1 MTGLWARLGLGRHL
15 LLRLY
20 LYQVLIIVVGLAAF
34 QVLKQTVLD
43 SQDELALGG
52 LAFVGARA
60 LRESDQPERL
70 QAELQNVRARI
81 PLSIALYSRDGSL
94 LFADGAQ
101 PEPRLG
107 PEAVA
112 RLEHSGE
119 LKLASHAIAVARRD
133 PAGRVQAYAL
143 VSIPPQSLVSRRL
156 SMAVVLL
163 LVGFALGSVP
173 IAHSISRPVRRLA
186 QAASALGAGD
196 LSARSGLTRNDELG
210 DLSRAFDQMA
220 DRIEVLRRSEREL
233 LASVSHE
240 LRTPLSRIRVVLELA
255 AEEFP
260 DLARRHTAEI
270 AADLNEL
277 EILID
282 DIIRA
287 AQLASGV
294 QSSNPYPPL
303 ARSALEVEGFVKSIA
318 QRFVDQHPDRP
329 LTCGISCEVGLS
341 LPADRILL
349 KRALENLLENAHK
362 YSLPGRS
369 IDLRAAQPAGQDA
382 VTITVQDEG
391 VGIDATD
398 LPHVFTPFFRG
409 DRSRAR
415 KTGGTG
421 LGLTLAQ
428 RIVQAHGGTIRL
440 ESEPDR
446 GTTVTISL
454 PLEPPAVATA
464 ASACS

>member
-1 MTGLWARLGLGRHL
+1 
-15 LLRLY
+15 
-20 LYQVLIIVVGLAAF
+20 
-34 QVLKQTVLD
+34 
-43 SQDELALGG
+43 
-52 LAFVGARA
+52 
-60 LRESDQPERL
+60 
-70 QAELQNVRARI
+70 
-81 PLSIALYSRDGSL
+81 
-94 LFADGAQ
+94 
-101 PEPRLG
+101 
-107 PEAVA
+107 
-112 RLEHSGE
+112 
-119 LKLASHAIAVARRD
+119 
-133 PAGRVQAYAL
+133 
-143 VSIPPQSLVSRRL
+143 
-156 SMAVVLL
+156 
-163 LVGFALGSVP
+163 
-173 IAHSISRPVRRLA
+173 
-186 QAASALGAGD
+186 
-196 LSARSGLTRNDELG
+196 
-210 DLSRAFDQMA
+210 MA

-255 AEEFP
+255 AEEP
-260 DLARRHTAEI
+260 EAARRYTAEI
-270 AADLNEL
+270 ATDLSEL
-277 EILID
+277 ETLID

-287 AQLASGV
+287 AQLDSTV

-303 ARSALEVEGFVKSIA
+303 ARSPIEVESFVKSIA

-329 LTCGISCEVGLS
+329 LTCRFSCPVGLS

-349 KRALENLLENAHK
+349 KRAVENLLENAHK

-369 IDLRAAQPAGQDA
+369 IDLRATQPSGQDA

-391 VGIDATD
+391 VGIDAAD

-454 PLEPPAVATA
+454 PLDPPAVATA

>member
-1 MTGLWARLGLGRHL
+1 MKQLLARLGLGRHL

-20 LYQVLIIVVGLAAF
+20 LYQVLIIVVGLVVF

-52 LAFVGARA
+52 LAFIGDRA

-70 QAELQNVRARI
+70 RADLQNLRARI
-81 PLSIALYSRDGSL
+81 PLSVALYSRNGSL
-94 LFADGAQ
+94 LFEDGAQ
-101 PEPRLG
+101 PEPGLG
-107 PEAVA
+107 PEGVA

-119 LKLASHAIAVARRD
+119 LKLTSHAIAVARRD
-133 PAGRVQAYAL
+133 PAGRLQAYAL

-156 SMAVVLL
+156 SLAVALL
-163 LVGFALGSVP
+163 LVAFALGSVP
-173 IAHSISRPVRRLA
+173 IAQSISRAVRRLA

-210 DLSRAFDQMA
+210 QLSRAFDQMA

-255 AEEFP
+255 AEEP
-260 DLARRHTAEI
+260 EAARRYTTEI
-270 AADLNEL
+270 ATDLSEL
-277 EILID
+277 ETLID

-287 AQLASGV
+287 AQLDSTV

-303 ARSALEVEGFVKSIA
+303 ARSPLEVEDFLKSIA

-329 LTCGISCEVGLS
+329 LTCEISCPAGLS
-341 LPADRILL
+341 LTADRILL
-349 KRALENLLENAHK
+349 KRAVENLLENAHK

-369 IDLRAAQPAGQDA
+369 IDLRATQPVGQDA

-391 VGIDATD
+391 VGIDAAD
-398 LPHVFTPFFRG
+398 LPRVFTPFFRG

-428 RIVQAHGGTIRL
+428 RIVQAHGGTILL
-440 ESEPDR
+440 ESQPDR
-446 GTTVTISL
+446 GTTVSISL
-454 PLEPPAVATA
+454 PLEPPAAAEA

>member
-1 MTGLWARLGLGRHL
+1 MKRLLARLGLGRHL

-20 LYQVLIIVVGLAAF
+20 LYQVLIIVVGLVAF

-52 LAFVGARA
+52 LAFIGDRA
-60 LRESDQPERL
+60 LGESDQPERL
-70 QAELQNVRARI
+70 HAELQNVRARI

-94 LFADGAQ
+94 LFEDGAH
-101 PEPRLG
+101 PDPRLG

-156 SMAVVLL
+156 SMAVALL

-255 AEEFP
+255 AEEP
-260 DLARRHTAEI
+260 EAARRYTAEI
-270 AADLNEL
+270 ATDLSEL
-277 EILID
+277 ETLID

-287 AQLASGV
+287 AQLDSTV

-303 ARSALEVEGFVKSIA
+303 ARSPLDVEGFVKSIA
-318 QRFVDQHPDRP
+318 QRFVDQHPDRQ
-329 LTCGISCEVGLS
+329 LTCGISCAVGLS

-349 KRALENLLENAHK
+349 KRAVENLLENAHK

-369 IDLRAAQPAGQDA
+369 IDLRATQPPSQDA

-391 VGIDATD
+391 VGIDAAD

-454 PLEPPAVATA
+454 PLESPAAA